1 MKTMIYVG
9 IFVGGLIGSYVPVL
23 FGQSAF
29 SAASILGSGVGSLVG
44 IWAGYKLGQNL

>member
-1 MKTMIYVG
+1 MKALIYIG

-29 SAASILGSGVGSLVG
+29 SFASILAGGAGSLVG
-44 IWAGYKLGQNL
+44 IWAGYKLGQNM